1 MAVLN
6 LCAKLV
12 NGLDVSCV
20 APVRKYYQQ
29 AVIINKTDIASF
41 TITGPDTLLETC
53 DYNVVFAL
61 KPGTTGYRIIGA
73 QSGSSFFGSF
83 DKTRSD
89 LGYPQYIHNTSILIT
104 GITKE
109 AKCILDSLD
118 KGLFVVALQLQNGTV
133 EVFGIGNGLTTGDY
147 TYDIQGGGGG
157 TAIVLS
163 SLEDAPESMLPLVYV
178 SAIPGQENEDFDD
191 AFAVGS

>member
-12 NGLDVSCV
+12 NGLDVSCT

-29 AVIINKTDIASF
+29 AVIINKTDIASY
-41 TITGPDTLLETC
+41 TITGPDAELETC
-53 DYNVVFAL
+53 DYKVSFELN
-61 KPGTTGYRIIGA
+61 PGTTGYRIIGA
-73 QSGSSFFGSF
+73 QAGSSFFGSF

-89 LGYPQYIHNTSILIT
+89 LGYPQYIHNTSILIA
-104 GITKE
+104 GITE
-109 AKCILDSLD
+109 EIKCILDSLD

-133 EVFGIGNGLTTGDY
+133 EIYGIGNGVTTGDY

-157 TAIVLS
+157 TAIILS
-163 SLEDAPESMLPLVYV
+163 SLEDAPETMLPLVYE
-178 SAIPGQENEDFDD
+178 SAVPGQENEDFDD